1 MAAVVAEI
9 SERVTMSKAMPMT
22 MSAPSKSGIQRGI
35 RPFHGNFIPG
45 LPISA

>member
-1 MAAVVAEI
+1 MSAVVADS

-22 MSAPSKSGIQRGI
+22 MSAPSKSGIQRGT
-35 RPFHGNFIPG
+35 RPFSGNFIPS